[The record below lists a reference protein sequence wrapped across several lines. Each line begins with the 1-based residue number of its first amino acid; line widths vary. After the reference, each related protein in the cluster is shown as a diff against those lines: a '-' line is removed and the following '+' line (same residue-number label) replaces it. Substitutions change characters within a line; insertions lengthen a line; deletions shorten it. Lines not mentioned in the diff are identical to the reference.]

1 MVVRRKDTHD
11 GPGLGLVS
19 SSTTMI
25 FRGLFF
31 LFFSDVEMCVQN
43 LIKYK
48 YDIFLTVLKD
58 VP

>member
-11 GPGLGLVS
+11 GPGFGLVS

-31 LFFSDVEMCVQN
+31 SFSDVEMCVQN